1 MTVAYWCVLVAGIMP
16 VVLAGVAKSRGDFDN
31 RAPREWLAA
40 LEGWRRRAN
49 AAQNNSWE
57 AFAPFAAAVII
68 AHIAGARQGMID
80 TLALAFVACRI
91 VYAVLYITDRA
102 SLRSV
107 AWIAGYGC
115 VIGLFIAAA

>member
-1 MTVAYWCVLVAGIMP
+1 MTIAYWCVMVAAIMP
-16 VVLAGVAKSRGDFDN
+16 IALAGAAKSRGDFDN
-31 RAPREWLAA
+31 RAPREWLGA

-49 AAQNNSWE
+49 AAQTNSWE

-68 AHIAGARQGMID
+68 AHASGARHAVID
-80 TLALAFVACRI
+80 TLAIAFIACRI
-91 VYAVLYITDRA
+91 VYAVLYIADRP

>member
-1 MTVAYWCVLVAGIMP
+1 MTLAYWCVLVAAIMP

>member
-40 LEGWRRRAN
+40 LKGWRRRAN

-91 VYAVLYITDRA
+91 AYAFLYITDRA

>member
-1 MTVAYWCVLVAGIMP
+1 MTIAYWCVLVAAIMP

-31 RAPREWLAA
+31 RAPREWLGA

-49 AAQNNSWE
+49 AAQSNSWE

-68 AHIAGARQGMID
+68 AHAAGARHAVID
-80 TLALAFVACRI
+80 ALALAFIACRI
-91 VYAVLYITDRA
+91 VYSVLYITDRA

-107 AWIAGYGC
+107 AWIAGFGC

>member
-91 VYAVLYITDRA
+91 AYAFLYITDRA

-107 AWIAGYGC
+107 AWIAGYAC
-115 VIGLFIAAA
+115 VIGLFITAA

>member
-1 MTVAYWCVLVAGIMP
+1 MTLAYWCVLVAAIMP

-31 RAPREWLAA
+31 RTPREWLAA

-57 AFAPFAAAVII
+57 AFAPFAAGVII
-68 AHIAGARQGMID
+68 AHVAGARQGTID
-80 TLALAFVACRI
+80 MLALAFIACRI